1 MPAFT
6 AIATFLVEAAIT
18 YGVTM
23 TAATAAFAINV
34 VATGLAMVTSRLVNG
49 SQRGNT
55 GVNQGVRI
63 TIPPATDNRIP
74 IIYGTVWQQGTITDA
89 RLSNQN
95 KTMTYVL
102 VLGEKTQTGTYTI
115 GDIYWNDSRL
125 NFSDS
130 TVISRE
136 VPDDTGTLQTD
147 DKWNGLLRIWVYAG
161 SVDAADQIFPVS
173 PTVNART
180 TLGESDTNYEL
191 NDLVFAVVQMDY
203 NADVGLTNLGQISFQ
218 VNNSLKNP
226 GSVWQDYMTSTRYG
240 AGFDISELSTTTV
253 AALNVLSLDET
264 GLIQYESDGTTPLSQ
279 PRYEINGIIP
289 TADTIK
295 NNIERVN
302 MASAS
307 WTTYDYGQGQWK
319 IIANTTGTSTFAF
332 TDDNIISELTLS
344 VTPLEDQF
352 NRLEVEFPDRGL
364 RDQFNYFREDLNPAE
379 MNDLEP
385 TNELRLR
392 LDMVNNSVQAGRL
405 GRIEMRQSR
414 VDYVVSFTADYS
426 AIQCQVGD
434 VVSLTNSVYGFDAD
448 LFRVTRI
455 REVETADGGLI
466 AEVVLLQYSDEVY
479 SENTLTDFVNKP
491 ISDIPIFGSS
501 IALPQPLAPTILT
514 ATNLAVVPSV
524 TIQTTIPASSQPIT
538 GVEVYASTSTSGTYV
553 FFGQSIPSSGS
564 FTAGDLINTQLTTLP
579 QGNWYFKSR
588 LQGRSLF
595 SSLSSASNLLTWG
608 PISPGSSVQFA
619 LTTGSTTVTEL
630 KFTPDNFNRNDKII
644 SIAFDCKINGHATV
658 SYNASAN
665 IYGTGYYSIQDETG
679 TFDGFNR
686 LEVISA
692 TTSTANIISTR
703 SFPIYANTT
712 ASFGVYASKLD
723 GGDSFILDKN
733 QLNVIITEGATTA
746 TGGTSNSGLS
756 GGGGTFGGSGA
767 NGMAIF

>member
-55 GVNQGVRI
+55 GINQGVRI

-74 IIYGTVWQQGTITDA
+74 VIYGTVWQQGTITDA
-89 RLSNQN
+89 RISNQN

-102 VLGEKTQTGTYTI
+102 VLSEKTQTGTYTV
-115 GDIYWNDSRL
+115 GEIYWNDSRL
-125 NFSDS
+125 NFSGS

-147 DKWNGLLRIWVYAG
+147 DKWNGLVRIWVYAG
-161 SVDAADQIFPVS
+161 GADSSNQIFPTSS
-173 PTVNART
+173 PVNART
-180 TLGESDTNYEL
+180 TIGESDTNYNL
-191 NDLVFAVVQMDY
+191 NNLVFAVVQIDY
-203 NADVGLTNLGQISFQ
+203 NADAGLTNLGQIAFQ
-218 VNNSLKNP
+218 ITNSLKQP

-240 AGFDISELSTTTV
+240 GGFDISELNTATV
-253 AALNVLSLDET
+253 SSLNSLSANQT
-264 GLIQYESDGTTPLSQ
+264 GLIQFESNGTTPLNQ
-279 PRYEINGIIP
+279 ARYEINGIIP

-295 NNIERVN
+295 NNIERIN

-307 WTTYDYGQGQWK
+307 WTTYDYGEGRWK
-319 IIANTTGTSTFAF
+319 VIANTTGTSTFAF

-352 NRLEVEFPDRGL
+352 NVLEVEFPDRGL
-364 RDQFNYFREDLNPAE
+364 RDQFNYFRENLNPAE

-392 LDMVNNSVQAGRL
+392 LDMINNSIHAGRL

-434 VVSLTNSVYGFDAD
+434 VVSLTNSVYGFDND
-448 LFRVTRI
+448 LFRITRV
-455 REVETADGGLI
+455 REVETQEGGLV
-466 AEVVLLQYSDEVY
+466 AEIVLLQYSDDVY
-479 SENTLTDFVNKP
+479 SENTLTDFVSKP
-491 ISDIPIFGSS
+491 ISDIPIFGSVV
-501 IALPQPLAPTILT
+501 ALPTPQAPIILT

-524 TIQTTIPASSQPIT
+524 TIQTQIPSSSQPIT

-553 FFGQSIPSSGS
+553 FFGQSIPSSGQ
-564 FTAGDLINTQLTTLP
+564 FTAGDSVNTQIVNMP
-579 QGNWYFKSR
+579 QGDWYFKSR
-588 LQGRSLF
+588 LQGRSQY
-595 SSLSSASNLLTWG
+595 SNLSSASTVFNWI

-619 LTTGSTTVTEL
+619 LTTGTVTVT
-630 KFTPDNFNRNDKII
+630 KQSGIPDNFNKYDKVI
-644 SIAFDCKINGHATV
+644 SIEFNNVINGHATI
-658 SYNASAN
+658 SYNALAEV
-665 IYGTGYYSIQDETG
+665 YGDGYFGIQDETG
-679 TFDGFNR
+679 TFNGFNI
-686 LEVISA
+686 LEIVA
-692 TTSTANIISTR
+692 DNTVTTNIITTR
-703 SFPIYANTT
+703 SFPVYANTT
-712 ASFGVYASKLD
+712 ASFGVYANKLNP
-723 GGDSFILDKN
+723 GDTFILDKN
-733 QLNVIITEGATTA
+733 QLNIIVTEGATTA

-756 GGGGTFGGSGA
+756 GGGGYYGGVGGG
-767 NGMAIF
+767 NMTIF